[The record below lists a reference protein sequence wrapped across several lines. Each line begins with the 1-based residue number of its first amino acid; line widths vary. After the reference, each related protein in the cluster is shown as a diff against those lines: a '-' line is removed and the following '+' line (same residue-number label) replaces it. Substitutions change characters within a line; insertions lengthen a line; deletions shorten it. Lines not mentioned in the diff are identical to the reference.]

1 MSTMKNAINW
11 FEIPAK
17 DFDRAKTF
25 YETILGLTLEVSPT
39 SRNERKEG
47 YFPAEGGGVGGGL
60 VQGEGYE
67 PSQNGTLVYLNAGED
82 LGKSL
87 ANVERAGGK
96 IVVPKISL
104 GPNGFIALF
113 IDTEGNKVAIH
124 SMK

>member
-1 MSTMKNAINW
+1 MKNAINW

-47 YFPAEGGGVGGGL
+47 YFPTEGGGVGGGL

-67 PSQNGTLVYLNAGED
+67 PSQNGALVYLNAGED
-82 LGKSL
+82 LGKAL
-87 ANVERAGGK
+87 AKVEKAGGK
-96 IVVPKISL
+96 IVVPKTSL

-113 IDTEGNKVAIH
+113 IDTEGNKVAFH
-124 SMK
+124 SMQ